1 MTRRIPYDVT
11 ISLTVHDPR
20 ALHAAAVAA
29 YLDASPNAEPGEYED
44 FLGTRAAPIVTGC
57 LRHLLDPGSLA
68 GCEIEDSTAE
78 AMMGL
83 DLSADYEEPPRLSAL
98 PVLVT
103 LQNPEPTPGE
113 AETFVARFATVE
125 AAEAFLGSGHMMID
139 PVRLFNGAYSVTD
152 SITADVFM
160 RDEIAL
166 FASTASDATVAP
178 GTRVEIVRPLGDDE
192 CDPEVGV
199 MYRVRLPGGEEEDAF
214 ADELT
219 PIAFDADCQAGLHDW
234 IGEPG
239 RLHRDTTCGRC
250 GERYG
255 DPD

>member
-1 MTRRIPYDVT
+1 MSSRIAYDVT
-11 ISLTVHDPR
+11 ISLKVFDPR

-29 YLDASPNAEPGEYED
+29 YLDANPNAEPAEYAD
-44 FLGTRAAPIVTGC
+44 FLGSRANPDVSGC
-57 LRHLLDPGSLA
+57 LRHLLDPGSLE
-68 GCEIEDSTAE
+68 GCEIEDSSAE
-78 AMMGL
+78 AIM
-83 DLSADYEEPPRLSAL
+83 DLGDGYTTPERLSVL

-139 PVRLFNGAYSVTD
+139 PDRLFNGAYSVID
-152 SITADVFM
+152 SVTADVFM

-192 CDPEVGV
+192 CDPEVGA